1 MLALLLVGLVVVS
14 AAQVLLRT
22 VWGTAIDWADGVL
35 QNATLLIGL
44 LGAAVATSEGR
55 HLNIDLLRTR
65 LRGRAG
71 HATRALVGLFALAIC
86 ALLASG
92 GWTTFS
98 SSLGPWLANVPP
110 GWSFAGTL
118 AREIGDGLIP
128 TWLTQLMFPLGF
140 GLIGLHFALRVV
152 RDGASAISG
161 EAWETTPPVEGT
173 DDGTGAQ
180 P

>member
-1 MLALLLVGLVVVS
+1 MVS

-71 HATRALVGLFALAIC
+71 HATRALVGLFALVIC

-98 SSLGPWLANVPP
+98 SSLDPWLANIPP
-110 GWSFAGTL
+110 GWSFARTL
-118 AREIGDGLIP
+118 TGEIGDGLIP

-140 GLIGLHFALRVV
+140 GLIGAHFALRAV
-152 RDGASAISG
+152 RDAVSAISG
-161 EAWETTPPVEGT
+161 ESWETPTPET
-173 DDGTGAQ
+173 TGNDAGGQ
-180 P
+180 

>member
-1 MLALLLVGLVVVS
+1 VGLVVLS

-22 VWGTAIDWADGVL
+22 LWGTAIDWADGAL
-35 QNATLLIGL
+35 QNATVLIGL

-71 HATRALVGLFALAIC
+71 HATRALVGLFALGIC

-92 GWTTFS
+92 GWTTFA
-98 SSLGPWLANVPP
+98 SSLEPWLANIPP
-110 GWSFAGTL
+110 GWSFARTL
-118 AREIGDGLIP
+118 SREISDGLIP

-140 GLIGLHFALRVV
+140 GLIGFHFALRAV
-152 RDGASAISG
+152 RDGASTISG
-161 EAWETTPPVEGT
+161 KPWETPLSETTVGESEERP
-173 DDGTGAQ
+173 
-180 P
+180 